1 MLVVIVFD
9 RVGGFPVHA
18 VSKPLMRHQSW
29 LIRARGRHS
38 RPSYES
44 NRRKKTGPQAGFFIP
59 SNELLGGSSSVSS
72 LVCRSLGSGSSVG
85 CGRSSSSCVGCSS
98 VSSSSSWSG
107 CVSSWHGC
115 VSRSDDSSWGFGHW
129 CDWSFFFLSASSQGN
144 SEQGSDQQ
152 GFFHGFF
159 LSIYKS
165 RTT

>member
-1 MLVVIVFD
+1 MPSTRSD
-9 RVGGFPVHA
+9 RRNLEA
-18 VSKPLMRHQSW
+18 RHGLLNAWTGNPST
-29 LIRARGRHS
+29 LRHS
-38 RPSYES
+38 SIMFHKATDVKKPARRPVSS
-44 NRRKKTGPQAGFFIP
+44 LP

-72 LVCRSLGSGSSVG
+72 LRSRGLSSSSSVG
-85 CGRSSSSCVGCSS
+85 CGGCSSSSVGCSS